1 MSTKKFVYSNEELRQ
16 LKPTKN
22 NTSNEEDNTVK
33 AIGSLTFETTYG
45 YISAPLKERRKHEK
59 LSNKHYNKKH
69 KHKNKNYNKKKQ
81 QDPHKTT
88 SETRNIMTQE
98 GMEGMFGLPV

>member
-22 NTSNEEDNTVK
+22 NTSNDEDNTVK

-59 LSNKHYNKKH
+59 LSNKHYKMKH
-69 KHKNKNYNKKKQ
+69 
-81 QDPHKTT
+81 
-88 SETRNIMTQE
+88 
-98 GMEGMFGLPV
+98 